1 MDSATACRKFLQYF
15 ERKGLKIIPS
25 DSLLPA
31 DTSVLLTTAGMQQF
45 KPFFAEPE
53 KAQQLYGTR
62 KVASVQKCF
71 RTSDLDSVG
80 DESHLTFFEMLGN
93 FSFGDY
99 FKEEAIAF
107 GWEFLSKEVGIQK
120 ERMKIT
126 IFNGDNEVP
135 FDEDALKA
143 WKKIGVSESIIS
155 RSSREDN
162 FWGPTGEEGPCGPT
176 TEIYVDGC
184 EIWNIVFNEYFM
196 DRQKKLTK
204 LSHPG
209 VDTGMGLER
218 LAMVLQ
224 GKKNVFE
231 TDLFQPIM
239 SKISELGAHCN
250 ESMKRVIADH
260 SKGAV
265 FLTSEGVRPSNVEQG
280 YILRRIMRRLIRQA
294 KLAGL
299 KENYFEQLAD
309 AVIGIYK
316 SRYPELEKNR
326 QEILDVFATEKGKF
340 EKSIDNG
347 TRQFERIAKGLSI
360 VSGKDAFLLY
370 QSFGFPIE
378 VTKDLA
384 KERGISVDEK
394 GFEEQLKSHQD
405 LSRAGAEKKFGGVG
419 SLGEKVVRQHTGAHL
434 LLAALRKLLGNDVE
448 QAGSDMTEERLRLD
462 IKHAGKIPED
472 ILKTAE
478 EMVNEQIKL
487 AVPVTMEKMKLEHA
501 FKSGALGSFKEKYP
515 AEVSVYTVGSFS
527 KEICAGPHVKN
538 TSEIGSFKIIKEEAS
553 SAGVR
558 RIKAVVG

>member
-1 MDSATACRKFLQYF
+1 MDSATACRKFLAYF
-15 ERKGLKIIPS
+15 ERNGCKIIPS
-25 DSLLPA
+25 DSLLPS

-45 KPFFAEPE
+45 KPYFSDVE
-53 KAQQLYGTR
+53 KAQQIFGVKR
-62 KVASVQKCF
+62 VASVQKCF
-71 RTSDLDSVG
+71 RTSDLDCVG

-99 FKEEAIAF
+99 FKEEAIKF
-107 GWEFLSKEVGIQK
+107 GWEFLTNEVGIPK
-120 ERMKIT
+120 AKMTVT
-126 IFNGDNEVP
+126 IFKGDSEVP

-143 WKKIGVSESIIS
+143 WKKINVPESIIS
-155 RSSREDN
+155 RCGRDDN

-176 TEIYVDGC
+176 TEIYVNGC
-184 EIWNIVFNEYFM
+184 EIWNLVFNEYYM
-196 DRQKKLTK
+196 DKQKKLTK
-204 LSHPG
+204 LKFPG

-231 TDLFQPIM
+231 TDLFEPIM
-239 SKISELGAHCN
+239 NKISELGANCA

-299 KENYFEQLAD
+299 KENYFPELAD
-309 AVIGIYK
+309 AVISIYK

-326 QEILDVFATEKGKF
+326 QEILDVFATERAKF

-347 TRQFERIAKGLSI
+347 TRQFERITKGKTV
-360 VSGKDAFLLY
+360 VSGKDAFFLY

-384 KERGISVDEK
+384 KERSISVDEK
-394 GFEEQLKSHQD
+394 GFEDELKSHQEV
-405 LSRAGAEKKFGGVG
+405 SRAGVEKKFGGVG
-419 SLGEKVVRQHTGAHL
+419 SLGTKVVRQHTGAHL

-472 ILKTAE
+472 VLKKAE
-478 EMVNEQIKL
+478 EMVNEQIKA
-487 AVPVTMEKMKLEHA
+487 AVPVIMEKMKLEDA

-515 AEVSVYTVGSFS
+515 AEVSVYTIGSFS

-538 TSEIGSFKIIKEEAS
+538 TAEIVSFKIIKEEAS